1 MQPSPAPSS
10 ATDIAA
16 AQAGWRMR
24 VESTTT
30 RAAAALAAGDMRE
43 LERLFD
49 ELEGWDDAQRA
60 HQTRCRLAELVLAH
74 RPQQAD
80 AWVSAFATT
89 SKCMLDA
96 LARTP
101 AEPVLLNLIGVL
113 LYELTELGGAE
124 ALFRAAIRL
133 DPDLPHAAQNLD
145 GPGGDPFG
153 YL

>member
-1 MQPSPAPSS
+1 
-10 ATDIAA
+10 
-16 AQAGWRMR
+16 
-24 VESTTT
+24 
-30 RAAAALAAGDMRE
+30 MRE

-60 HQTRCRLAELVLAH
+60 YQTRCRLAELVLAY

-80 AWVSAFATT
+80 AWVSAFATA
-89 SKCMLDA
+89 SKSMLDA

-101 AEPVLLNLIGVL
+101 AEPVLLNLTGVL

-133 DPDLPHAAQNLD
+133 DPDLPHVAQNLEHVPSASAAPR
-145 GPGGDPFG
+145 PGRAAPPAPCCARWASAPGRSPG
-153 YL
+153 APGRGRA